1 MALSELSRRELLQAG
16 AVALVGSGVLW
27 REASAQQARPRPA
40 RIPKNIIFMVSDGMS
55 MGVPSVAEP
64 FSQMVRGKGTQ
75 WFRLLQ
81 DPEAVTGLFETRSL
95 DSLVTDSSAASSAWG
110 SGSRVFNGAVNVL
123 PDGTKLTPIAQLMRQ
138 AGKRIGLVT
147 TTTITHATPAGFA
160 ASLPNRDDEHIIAEQ
175 YLGVV
180 DVLMGG
186 GRRFFD
192 AQSRADKRDLIAEYQ
207 RKGYAFWE
215 RREQVRGRERPEKVL
230 GLFYPGH
237 LPFTVDH
244 QNSPQLREQVP
255 TLAEMTRKALEI
267 LSSSPRG
274 FLLQV
279 EGGRVDHAAHAND
292 AAAILWD
299 QLAFDDAVVV
309 ALDFV
314 RRNPDT
320 LLVITSD
327 HGNSNPGLNG
337 MGEEYRDSE
346 KCLERVTRAKGSYVA
361 IQELLRREGTP
372 TPDRVR
378 DAIREV
384 TGIEVSRE
392 EAEVVASVASGKP
405 APTLNRAHANL
416 VGVLGEILSNY
427 NGIAWIGTQHTG
439 DWVLVTALGAGK
451 EMFAGIQP
459 HKEAFHRMLKL
470 VGISFRNPEMSIEQA
485 RRYLARAPRVRPE
498 HWV

>member
-1 MALSELSRRELLQAG
+1 MAGSDFSRRELLQAG
-16 AVALVGSGVLW
+16 VAVLAGGGLLS
-27 REASAQQARPRPA
+27 REASAQGRSRASRVR
-40 RIPKNIIFMVSDGMS
+40 NIIFMVSDGMS
-55 MGVPSVAEP
+55 MGVPSMAEP
-64 FSQMVRGKGTQ
+64 FSQMVRGRGTV

-123 PDGTKLTPIAQLMRQ
+123 PDGTKLTPIAQLMRR
-138 AGKRIGLVT
+138 AGKKVGLVT

-160 ASLPNRDDEHIIAEQ
+160 AVHPRRDDEHIIATQ
-175 YLGVV
+175 YLDLV

-192 AQSRADKRDLIAEYQ
+192 AQQREDKRDLIAEYQ
-207 RKGYAFWE
+207 RKGYTFWE

-230 GLFYPGH
+230 GLFYSGH
-237 LPFTVDH
+237 VPYTIDH
-244 QNSPQLREQVP
+244 KNDPKLWEQVP
-255 TLAEMTRKALEI
+255 TLAEMTRAALEI
-267 LSSSPRG
+267 LSRSRNG

-292 AAAILWD
+292 VAALLWD
-299 QLAFDDAVVV
+299 QLAFDDAIAV
-309 ALDFV
+309 AVDFV

-346 KCLERVTRAKGSYVA
+346 KCLQRVAQAKGSYGAV
-361 IQELLRREGTP
+361 QQLLKDAGTP
-372 TPDRVR
+372 TADKVR
-378 DAIREV
+378 EAVREV
-384 TGIEVSRE
+384 TGIEITRE
-392 EAEVVASVASGKP
+392 EAEAIAITAQDSKR
-405 APTLNRAHANL
+405 APVLNRAHANL
-416 VGVLGEILSNY
+416 QGVLGEVLSNY
-427 NGIAWIGTQHTG
+427 TGVAWIGTQHTS
-439 DWVLVTALGAGK
+439 DWTLVTALGAGK
-451 EMFAGIQP
+451 ELFAGIRP
-459 HKEAFHRMLKL
+459 HKQAFAQMLKAT
-470 VGISFRNPEMSIEQA
+470 GIVFRNPEMTPEQA
-485 RRYLARAPRVRPE
+485 KRYIARAPRVRRV

>member
-1 MALSELSRRELLQAG
+1 MTPSDLSRRELLQAG
-16 AVALVGSGVLW
+16 AVALLGSSFVW
-27 REASAQQARPRPA
+27 REASAQTRARTSRA
-40 RIPKNIIFMVSDGMS
+40 PKSIIFMVSDGMS
-55 MGVPSVAEP
+55 MGVPSMAEP
-64 FSQMVRGKGTQ
+64 FSRIARGRGTH

-81 DPEAVTGLFETRSL
+81 DPEAVVGLFETRSL

-123 PDGTKLTPIAQLMRQ
+123 PDGTKLTPIAHVMRR
-138 AGKRIGLVT
+138 AGKKIGLVT

-160 ASLPNRDDEHIIAEQ
+160 ASLPSRDDEHIIAEQ
-175 YLGVV
+175 YLDVV
-180 DVLMGG
+180 DVLLGG

-192 AQSRADKRDLIAEYQ
+192 PQQRSDKRDLIAEYQ
-207 RKGYAFWE
+207 RKGYVFWE
-215 RREQVRGRERPEKVL
+215 RRGQVRGREQPEKVL

-244 QNSPQLREQVP
+244 QNSPQLQEQVP

-267 LSSSPRG
+267 LSRAPRG

-299 QLAFDDAVVV
+299 QLAFDEAVVV

-346 KCLERVTRAKGSYVA
+346 KCLERITRARGSYVA
-361 IQELLRREGTP
+361 IQELLRKEGAP

-378 DAIREV
+378 EAIREV
-384 TGIEVSRE
+384 TGIEVTRE
-392 EAEVVASVASGKP
+392 EAEVVANVASGKP

-427 NGIAWIGTQHTG
+427 NGVAWIGTQHTS

-459 HKEAFHRMLKL
+459 HKEAFHRMLRL
-470 VGISFRNPEMSIEQA
+470 SGISFRNPEMTPEQA
-485 RRYLARAPRVRPE
+485 KRYLARAPRVRAA
-498 HWV
+498 HWI

>member
-1 MALSELSRRELLQAG
+1 MTSSDLSRRELLQAG
-16 AVALVGSGVLW
+16 AAALVSSGLLF
-27 REASAQQARPRPA
+27 REASAQGRTRSTPV
-40 RIPKNIIFMVSDGMS
+40 KNIIFMVSDGMS
-55 MGVPSVAEP
+55 MGVPSIAEP
-64 FSQMVRGKGTQ
+64 FSQMVRGRGTH

-81 DPEAVTGLFETRSL
+81 DPEAVVGLFETRSL

-123 PDGTKLTPIAQLMRQ
+123 PDGTKLTPIAHVMRR
-138 AGKRIGLVT
+138 AGKKLGLVT

-160 ASLPNRDDEHIIAEQ
+160 ASHWSRDEEQVIAEQ
-175 YLGVV
+175 YLEVV

-192 AQSRADKRDLIAEYQ
+192 PEQRSDKRNLIEEYQ

-230 GLFYPGH
+230 GLFYGGH
-237 LPFTVDH
+237 VPYTIDH
-244 QNSPQLREQVP
+244 QNDPQIWERVP
-255 TLAEMTRKALEI
+255 TLAEMTRAALEI
-267 LSSSPRG
+267 LSRSPKG

-292 AAAILWD
+292 AAALLWD
-299 QLAFDDAVVV
+299 QLAFDDAIPV
-309 ALDFV
+309 AVDFV
-314 RRNPDT
+314 RRHPDT

-337 MGEEYRDSE
+337 MGEEYRDSA
-346 KCLERVTRAKGSYVA
+346 KCLERITQAKGSYVA
-361 IQELLRREGTP
+361 VQELLKKAGTP
-372 TPDRVR
+372 TADRVR
-378 DAIREV
+378 EAVREI
-384 TGIEVSRE
+384 TGVEITRE
-392 EAEVVASVASGKP
+392 EAEVVASVASGKT

-416 VGVLGEILSNY
+416 SGVLGEILSNY

-439 DWVLVTALGAGK
+439 DWTLVTALGAGK

-459 HKEAFHRMLKL
+459 HKEAFHRMLRL
-470 VGISFRNPEMSIEQA
+470 SGISFRNPEMTPEQA
-485 RRYLARAPRVRPE
+485 KRYLARAPRIRQV

>member
-1 MALSELSRRELLQAG
+1 MKSPNLSRRDLLQAG
-16 AVALVGSGVLW
+16 AAAVVLGGLVTGF
-27 REASAQQARPRPA
+27 ASAQPRSRSTRA
-40 RIPKNIIFMVSDGMS
+40 PKNIIFMVSDGMS
-55 MGVPSVAEP
+55 MGVPSMAEP

-123 PDGTKLTPIAQLMRQ
+123 PDGTKLTPIAHLMRQ
-138 AGKRIGLVT
+138 AGKQIGLVT

-160 ASLPNRDDEHIIAEQ
+160 ASLPSRDDEHIIAEQ

-192 AQSRADKRDLIAEYQ
+192 AQSRADKRDLIAEY
-207 RKGYAFWE
+207 RRRGYAFWE
-215 RREQVRGRERPEKVL
+215 RREQVRGRERPDKVL

-237 LPFTVDH
+237 LPFTIDH
-244 QNSPQLREQVP
+244 QNTPQLQEQVP

-267 LSSSPRG
+267 LSRSPRG

-299 QLAFDDAVVV
+299 QLAFDDAVAV

-346 KCLERVTRAKGSYVA
+346 KCLERITRAKGSYVA
-361 IQELLRREGTP
+361 IQDLLRKEGTP
-372 TPDRVR
+372 SPDRAR
-378 DAIREV
+378 EAIREV
-384 TGIEVSRE
+384 TGIEITRE
-392 EAEVVASVASGKP
+392 EAEAVASVAGGKP
-405 APTLNRAHANL
+405 APVLNRAHASL

-427 NGIAWIGTQHTG
+427 NGVAWIGTQHTG
-439 DWVLVTALGAGK
+439 DWTLVTALGAGK

-459 HKEAFHRMLKL
+459 HKEAFHRLLKL
-470 VGISFRNPEMSIEQA
+470 TGISFRNPEMTIEQA
-485 RRYLARAPRVRPE
+485 KRYLARTPRVRTV

>member
-1 MALSELSRRELLQAG
+1 MTLSDLSRRELLQAG
-16 AVALVGSGVLW
+16 AAALVSSGLLL
-27 REASAQQARPRPA
+27 REASAQPRPRVPRA
-40 RIPKNIIFMVSDGMS
+40 PKNVIFMVSDGMS
-55 MGVPSVAEP
+55 MGVPSMAEP
-64 FSQMVRGKGTQ
+64 FSQMVRGKGTI

-81 DPEAVTGLFETRSL
+81 DPGAVTGLFETSSL

-123 PDGTKLTPIAQLMRQ
+123 PDGTKLTPIAHVMRR
-138 AGKRIGLVT
+138 AGKKVGLVT

-160 ASLPNRDDEHIIAEQ
+160 ASHKRRDDEHIIAEQ
-175 YLGVV
+175 YLDVV

-215 RREQVRGRERPEKVL
+215 RRQQVRGRERPEKVL

-237 LPFTVDH
+237 LPYTVDH
-244 QNSPQLREQVP
+244 QNTPQLQEQVP
-255 TLAEMTRKALEI
+255 TLAEMTRTALEI
-267 LSSSPRG
+267 LSRSPKG
-274 FLLQV
+274 FLLQI
-279 EGGRVDHAAHAND
+279 EGGRVDHAAHSND
-292 AAAILWD
+292 AAALLWD

-309 ALDFV
+309 AVDFV
-314 RRNPDT
+314 RRHPDT
-320 LLVITSD
+320 LLIVTSD

-337 MGEEYRDSE
+337 MGEEYRDSP
-346 KCLERVTRAKGSYVA
+346 KCLERIAQAKGSYVA
-361 IQELLRREGTP
+361 IQDQLKKAGTP
-372 TPDRVR
+372 TSDKVR
-378 DAIREV
+378 EAVREV
-384 TGIEVSRE
+384 TGIEITRE
-392 EAEVVASVASGKP
+392 EAEVIASVASGKP

-416 VGVLGEILSNY
+416 AGVLGEVLSNY
-427 NGIAWIGTQHTG
+427 NGVAWTMMSHTG
-439 DWVLVTALGAGK
+439 DWVLVTALGAGR

-470 VGISFRNPEMSIEQA
+470 VGISFRNPEMTPEQA
-485 RRYLARAPRVRPE
+485 KRYLALAPRVGSV